1 MKRLIALLLC
11 ALLLTP
17 TALADGDYWIE
28 LFHGMATD
36 AGLDPIE
43 QSDVPWEY
51 RAYCECQYAE
61 RLLVI
66 RGLAD
71 GTAEMYA
78 YRYRTKYIILA
89 RDEDGRLI
97 SLCDQIRFSYPQ
109 ELICSDRILLSAEQT
124 QAWLALVEEQAFW
137 DVSEKRAS
145 PMGFDGYTF
154 RLEGWQNGQ
163 THVINWW
170 GSLRGKD
177 PTQQLS
183 NHMAMLA
190 GMDDMFD
197 AQWDGWIMPS
207 GMQAMI
213 DKCIAAYGQ
222 ALWRLQYRPAWD
234 DWIQPM
240 LLERAVDLTA
250 EEPQ

>member
-1 MKRLIALLLC
+1 MKRILTILLC
-11 ALLLTP
+11 ALLFLP
-17 TALADGDYWIE
+17 TALAGTYREMIR
-28 LFHGMATD
+28 D
-36 AGLDPIE
+36 AGLDSIE
-43 QSDVPWEY
+43 QSDALWEY
-51 RAYCECQYAE
+51 RAYGNVQSAE

-78 YRYRTKYIILA
+78 YTYRTKYITLI
-89 RDEDGRLI
+89 RDEDGRLV
-97 SLCDQIRFSYPQ
+97 SHNGQVFFSHPQ
-109 ELICSDRILLSAEQT
+109 QFICSRRILLSAEQA
-124 QAWLALVEEQAFW
+124 QAWLTKVEEQGFW
-137 DVSEKRAS
+137 DVSEKRVPRS
-145 PMGFDGYTF
+145 GLDGYTF